1 MKITS
6 NEPLILDELFNDL
19 NREHI
24 ESVKETKEL
33 DGEMAIG
40 TTVALV
46 FEGTKLTLKAID
58 TLINILTFLG
68 KQKNHYIHIKLID
81 GREMKLND
89 LTQEKQEQELKAIKG
104 NNQILSIDIGQK
116 K

>member
-19 NREHI
+19 NREQI
-24 ESVKETKEL
+24 EPIKETEEL

-40 TTVALV
+40 TTVALIL
-46 FEGTKLTLKAID
+46 EATKLTLKAID
-58 TLINILTFLG
+58 RILNTLTFLG
-68 KQKNHYIHIKLID
+68 KQKNYYIHIKLKD

-89 LTQEKQEQELKAIKG
+89 LTQTKQEEEFKAIKDKSE
-104 NNQILSIDIGQK
+104 ILSIDIGQK